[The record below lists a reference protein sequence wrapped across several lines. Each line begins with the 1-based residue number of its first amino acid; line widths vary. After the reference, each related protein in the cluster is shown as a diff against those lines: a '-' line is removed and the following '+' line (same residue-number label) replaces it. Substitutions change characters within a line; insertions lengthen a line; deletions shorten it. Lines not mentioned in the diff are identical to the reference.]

1 MGFFS
6 AFMGASKDIN
16 AGVQECKETQ
26 GARLVDVRTPGEYNS
41 GHIPGSVNIPSDNV
55 KKIES
60 VISKKDTPLYVYC
73 LSGGRATGAVSAFKK
88 MGYTNVQN
96 IGGIQNFNGQIV
108 MR

>member
-6 AFMGASKDIN
+6 AFLGAAKDIN
-16 AGVQECKETQ
+16 AGVEECKQTP

-41 GHIPGSVNIPSDNV
+41 GHIPGSVNVPSDNV

-73 LSGGRATGAVSAFKK
+73 LSGGRAGGAVSAFKK

-96 IGGIQNFNGQIV
+96 IGGIQSYNGQTV